1 MDERLKEKYKI
12 QLLLVQTRVEDFLD
26 SGPRIGIEDTKD
38 LQYNQQDGDGP
49 LDGVSLIF
57 TFVPQFISQSGI
69 QNKVFLSK

>member
-26 SGPRIGIEDTKD
+26 SGPRIGIKDIKD

-69 QNKVFLSK
+69 QNKVF